1 MDKLYKLI
9 DEIRVYGENNSVP
22 IMSRDTITTIQRI
35 IKDNNIK
42 SILEVGTAIGYS
54 TICFASTGIDKIE
67 SIERDKERYDI
78 AVSNVEKSGL
88 NNISLNL
95 MDVFDFNTDSKYDLI
110 IIDAAKSQNRRIFEK
125 FMNNLNENG
134 IIIIDN
140 LSFHGF
146 VGKSNEIK
154 SRNLRQ
160 MVRKIEKFIEYL
172 KNNDEFDTE
181 FIEVGDT
188 LGVCKKRIYNYT

>member
-95 MDVFDFNTDSKYDLI
+95 MDVFDFNTDSKYD
-110 IIDAAKSQNRRIFEK
+110 
-125 FMNNLNENG
+125 
-134 IIIIDN
+134 
-140 LSFHGF
+140 
-146 VGKSNEIK
+146 
-154 SRNLRQ
+154 
-160 MVRKIEKFIEYL
+160 
-172 KNNDEFDTE
+172 
-181 FIEVGDT
+181 
-188 LGVCKKRIYNYT
+188 

>member
-95 MDVFDFNTDSKYDLI
+95 MDVFDFNTDSKYYLI

-188 LGVCKKRIYNYT
+188 LGVCKKKNL

>member
-9 DEIRVYGENNSVP
+9 DEIREYGENNSVP

-172 KNNDEFDTE
+172 KNNDGYNYKLYNRLC
-181 FIEVGDT
+181 I
-188 LGVCKKRIYNYT
+188 CKKKNL